1 MRVAGLH
8 MHIDEMGAP
17 DASLQTGAL
26 VVRSRRRHNHYCPAN
41 RSRAAAAL
49 TQNALPLVCT
59 VSVLTVPDGCFSAE
73 CRSVIAAH
81 QQEQPVPGRMTL
93 DGTNTWVIA
102 DQVDYEEQ
110 DSARSEEDAED
121 GTKDGSE

>member
-1 MRVAGLH
+1 M
-8 MHIDEMGAP
+8 
-17 DASLQTGAL
+17 
-26 VVRSRRRHNHYCPAN
+26 
-41 RSRAAAAL
+41 
-49 TQNALPLVCT
+49 
-59 VSVLTVPDGCFSAE
+59 
-73 CRSVIAAH
+73 
-81 QQEQPVPGRMTL
+81 PGRMTL